1 MLMHKYFLFFLCII
15 LSQTLWAVPTSG
27 LVGLWYFN
35 NNAQDVSGVNTNNG
49 TVYGATLTADRF
61 GNTNSAYSF
70 DGNDYIRIGKPIPST
85 LQMST
90 AFAISAWI
98 KPTAIGS
105 ELGGIVASQ
114 YDPAYSGY
122 SMQMEYRTSAHGGL
136 QSGVHFQVGGGS
148 NYWTNSTEGSTAA
161 TMSLNQWH
169 HVVVMAQTN
178 TVYEVYIDG
187 VKVTN
192 WTAEGNIAYNV
203 NCDLLFGANSYN
215 GSLTRYFY
223 GAIDDVAIY
232 NRVLNT
238 SEISQLYTEVVPEPN
253 AIVFLGIGLFFVKYL
268 LKKK

>member
-1 MLMHKYFLFFLCII
+1 MKKYLFLPLLCLFLT
-15 LSQTLWAVPTSG
+15 QVLWAVPSDG

-35 NNAQDVSGVNTNNG
+35 SNAQDSTTNSNNG
-49 TVYGATLTADRF
+49 TINGATLTTDRF
-61 GNTNSAYSF
+61 GNANSAYSF

-98 KPTAIGS
+98 KPTSIGS

-122 SMQMEYRTSAHGGL
+122 SMQFEYRTSVHGGY
-136 QSGVHFQVGGGS
+136 QRGIHFQVGNGS
-148 NYWTNSTEGSTAA
+148 NYWTNASEGSTAT
-161 TMSLNQWH
+161 TMALNQWH
-169 HVVVMAQTN
+169 HIVVMAQVN
-178 TVYEVYIDG
+178 AVYEVYIDG

-192 WTAEGNIAYNV
+192 WTAEGNIAYNL

-215 GSLTRYFY
+215 GSPTRYFY
-223 GAIDDVAIY
+223 GSIDDVAIY
-232 NRVLNT
+232 NKVLST
-238 SEISQLYTEVVPEPN
+238 SEINQLYTEVVPEPH
-253 AIVFLGIGLFFVKYL
+253 AILFFSIGLIFVRYF